1 MDLETCFL
9 ILFQLEMVVPIK
21 FTASSVVIKK
31 ESPYTRFLNHQISK
45 LRTSG
50 IMQELLEKHATRK
63 PLCQTKEKS
72 KSIHFQKVIFPFF
85 VYMIGVISALAIFF
99 IEKSITHRNEN
110 VQTDK
115 ESVVCQDILGMS
127 FSSQENYSKT
137 IEVGVQY
144 DPFLESAAKLHRR
157 ISI

>member
-1 MDLETCFL
+1 MDLETFFL

-50 IMQELLEKHATRK
+50 IMQELLEKHATKK

-72 KSIHFQKVIFPFF
+72 KSIHFQKVVFPFF

-99 IEKSITHRNEN
+99 IEKIISHRNETI
-110 VQTDK
+110 QTDK
-115 ESVVCQDILGMS
+115 ESGSCQDILSIS
-127 FSSQENYSKT
+127 FSSQENSSKNT
-137 IEVGVQY
+137 DVGVQC
-144 DPFLESAAKLHRR
+144 DPESAAKLHRR

>member
-1 MDLETCFL
+1 
-9 ILFQLEMVVPIK
+9 MVVPVK
-21 FTASSVVIKK
+21 FTDSSIVIKK
-31 ESPYTRFLNHQISK
+31 ELPYTRFLNHQINK
-45 LRTSG
+45 LRRSG
-50 IMQELLEKHATRK
+50 IMQHLLEKYAANK
-63 PLCQTKEKS
+63 PSCQTEEKS

-85 VYMIGVISALAIFF
+85 VYMIGIISALAIFF

-115 ESVVCQDILGMS
+115 ESGVCQDILGKS

-157 ISI
+157 MSI